1 VHSVER
7 NLYEKG
13 GARMLPS
20 VFGLNT
26 YFLFWGVAAV
36 FGVSV
41 GIQRATAAGFPRARS
56 IAALLTFTIAIVL
69 GSKLLFIVE
78 HLLFPWDDPAPQG
91 QESLAQVLWHGFRI
105 PGGILLLAPAFP
117 LVCRWLKLPTL
128 RFADAVIPA
137 AAVAVVCVRIGC
149 FCNGCCFGRLTDLP
163 IGVAFPPGSR
173 AYEWQ
178 MLQGYIGGPALRS
191 LPMHPLQLYFAL
203 LGVLLYVVASRMN
216 ERAHIDGQVL
226 ATFYLGFFSGTFVLE
241 LMRPTPLHLNLILAA
256 MIVAI
261 TAAMTRR
268 LRPVT
273 AAAVRVAS

>member
-1 VHSVER
+1 
-7 NLYEKG
+7 
-13 GARMLPS
+13 MLPS

-41 GIQRATAAGFPRARS
+41 GVMRATAAGFPRGRS
-56 IAALLTFTIAIVL
+56 FAALLAFTLAILL
-69 GSKLLFIVE
+69 GSKLLFVVE
-78 HLLFPWDDPAPQG
+78 HTLFPWDDPAPQG
-91 QESLAQVLWHGFRI
+91 QESLAEVLWHGFRI

-117 LVCRWLKLPTL
+117 LVCRRLKLPTL

-137 AAVAVVCVRIGC
+137 AAVAVVCIRIGC

-163 IGVAFPPGSR
+163 VGVTFPPGSR

-178 MLQGYIGGPALRS
+178 LLQGLIGGPAPRS

-203 LGVLLYVVASRMN
+203 LGVLLFTITSRMS
-216 ERAHIDGQVL
+216 ERPHVDGQVL
-226 ATFYLGFFSGTFVLE
+226 SIFYVGFFGGTFLLE
-241 LMRPTPLHLNLILAA
+241 LMRPSPLHLNLILTATV
-256 MIVAI
+256 VAV
-261 TAAMTRR
+261 TVAMTRR